1 MIKGIMFDMDNTLL
15 KSNIDF
21 KLMKSDLFDFLVRHH
36 ILTIDFAI
44 DKHTTSTLIEYVRTL
59 GITTELYESIMDR
72 TAKHELIGMHE
83 AGLEQGAKQLL
94 ELLYNKYTLVVITN
108 NSFVAASEAL
118 TSTGIAHF
126 FDLIIGREMMT
137 ALKPSPS
144 GFHYVMDQF
153 PGIKLHEWVTIGDSW
168 IDGKAAQ
175 DAGVPFISYRADAN
189 KLSDRGIE
197 PIERMDDLMQLYAYV
212 DTNLNL

>member
-15 KSNIDF
+15 QSKIDF
-21 KLMKSDLFDFLVRHH
+21 KLMKSDIFEFLVRHH
-36 ILTIDFAI
+36 ILTADFAI
-44 DKHTTSTLIEYVRTL
+44 DEHTTSTLIEHVRAL
-59 GITTELYESIMDR
+59 GISTELYESIMDL

-83 AGLEQGAKQLL
+83 AGLEHGAEQLL
-94 ELLYNKYTLVVITN
+94 DQLHNKYTLVVITN
-108 NSFVAASEAL
+108 NSLVAALDAL

-144 GFHYVMDQF
+144 GFHYVMDQY
-153 PGIKLHEWVTIGDSW
+153 PNIKPHEWISIGDSW

-175 DAGVPFISYRADAN
+175 EAGIPFISYRADAN

-197 PIERMDDLMQLYAYV
+197 PIEHMDDLMQLQAYV
-212 DTNLNL
+212 DMNPNL